1 VTFVIHR
8 LMSHSGI
15 FAHGHTRRI
24 LVRGRSLTDLHDSYG
39 PFNVLL
45 IDVEGSELEGLRSS
59 SDLLL
64 KYRLVII
71 ELHHERLVFEGLEKC
86 RRILK
91 SAGLKRSSVIHSVE
105 AWVRPDLAGL
115 RGSLASYP
123 SYRKAL

>member
-1 VTFVIHR
+1 
-8 LMSHSGI
+8 MSHSGI

-71 ELHHERLVFEGLEKC
+71 ELHYERLVFDS
-86 RRILK
+86 RN
-91 SAGLKRSSVIHSVE
+91 AG
-105 AWVRPDLAGL
+105 GF
-115 RGSLASYP
+115 
-123 SYRKAL
+123 